1 MGGKKAAGENTKKVA
16 GNARVCFFLNPA
28 PAIIATSLKHKIIWI
43 KADSAA
49 QKADAAASK
58 KAAEDQKKAAD
69 EEKQWSKGSKS
80 SAKKYANS
88 ISQR

>member
-1 MGGKKAAGENTKKVA
+1 M
-16 GNARVCFFLNPA
+16 FFIFKTPPPLLLPH
-28 PAIIATSLKHKIIWI
+28 PSSIRI
-43 KADSAA
+43 KADSAV

-80 SAKKYANS
+80 SAKK
-88 ISQR
+88 